1 MPKDLTLVS
10 STSQKSNDTQI
21 SKIRSKRARK
31 EKSFGNDFLM
41 YLVEG
46 TRDKIGSQYLY
57 CHIIENDPN
66 SFDEAMQSHDVSFWK
81 EAIND
86 EMDSIIG
93 NNTWILVDLPLG
105 HKPLGYKWIFRKKMN
120 VDGTIDKLKAR
131 LVIQG
136 FRQKYGMDYFDTYAS
151 VARISTI
158 RLMIALASIHKFLVH
173 QMDLKTYFLN
183 GDLEE
188 EIYMKQPEDFVIP
201 GQEHKGC
208 KLVKSLYGLKQAP
221 MQ

>member
-1 MPKDLTLVS
+1 MK
-10 STSQKSNDTQI
+10 SQ
-21 SKIRSKRARK
+21 
-31 EKSFGNDFLM
+31 
-41 YLVEG
+41 
-46 TRDKIGSQYLY
+46 
-57 CHIIENDPN
+57 
-66 SFDEAMQSHDVSFWK
+66 DVSFWK

-93 NNTWILVDLPLG
+93 NNTWILVDLPPG
-105 HKPLGYKWIFRKKMN
+105 HKPLGNKWIFRKKMK
-120 VDGTIDKLKAR
+120 VDGTIDKFKAR

-136 FRQKYGMDYFDTYAS
+136 FRQKYGMDYFDTYAP

-158 RLMIALASIHKFLVH
+158 RLLIALASIHKLLVH
-173 QMDLKTYFLN
+173 QIDVKIAFLN

-188 EIYMKQPEDFVIP
+188 EIYMKQPEGFVMH
-201 GQEHKGC
+201 GQEHKVC